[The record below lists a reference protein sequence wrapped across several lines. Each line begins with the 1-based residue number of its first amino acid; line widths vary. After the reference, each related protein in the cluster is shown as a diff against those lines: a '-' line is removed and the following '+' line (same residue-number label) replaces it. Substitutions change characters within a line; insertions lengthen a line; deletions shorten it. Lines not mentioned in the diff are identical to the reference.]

1 MVVDILKVKNGEK
14 MNDKII
20 TTLNN
25 IFDRYCAAY
34 MRAKGEKCLENKQ
47 VRNIRA
53 GVKGHNLAI
62 VGKVQSDSI
71 PKEYNTFI
79 DINLH
84 EKLINH
90 TKCSCNDY
98 RANAGFNDKYI
109 CKHIAA
115 TFSKYVNA
123 VEAKNGKNAAK
134 KEDDAGEWLLQYITS
149 EMDKAREIVSLEVYI
164 NLIEDKEEPFYDV
177 TFKIGTE
184 KMYVLKSIEDFIKY
198 RNLQKPLEY
207 GKEFTYDPS
216 IHYFSKED
224 RHIIDFIEEYW
235 ELTRVVNNFPVGEE
249 GERLLGASKILKGK
263 SLIVVDSAFK
273 RFLRVLGHKNFYLK
287 LNDEDYKIV
296 KVSEEEIP
304 FKVDLI
310 EDDEKNII
318 LKSHDDIPICLTTA
332 GDVILYE
339 DIIYIPPKSQRVGL
353 KPLLSAFVEDNN
365 ITFKRERANEVIN
378 RLVPVIKDVCEKVYI
393 DKSIEDRIEKK
404 EATLEIYFDRD
415 QKYVWSKVVVNY
427 GETAFELAQGYS
439 GKKLILRD
447 LKKENEVLNMLENF
461 KFLKHRDRFLFRGRE
476 EELYDFLDSDI
487 QSFNKL
493 GEVYY
498 SDRFKEQK
506 VYKAPIIKGEIKEK
520 SNYLEFSFD
529 MEEID
534 NNEILKILKAFQ
546 DNRRYYKLKNNSFL
560 DLQSNDIQTFLKLLD
575 DINIEETFSKDDDEN
590 IIKVSKNRAVYLKE
604 SLDNE
609 SFKYIRGKDI
619 LDDISNKLMTLSN
632 VDYEVPKEINATLR
646 EYQVIGFKWLKTLS
660 HYGFGGILADEMG
673 LGKTVQTITFL
684 LSEKGKKTLIVTPT
698 SLIYNWEKEFKKF
711 APSMKILI
719 LHGLKE
725 ERIELMKSMDNYDV
739 ILTTY
744 GILRNDF
751 EEYKKINFNHCI
763 IDEGQNIKNPLSQ
776 NSESVKDIN
785 AEVKFAL
792 TGTPLENNLLELWSI
807 FDFIMPGYLYGN
819 AVFQKKFMGKSRE
832 GDMDDLRSLI
842 KPFILRRLKRDVM
855 KELPDKI
862 EKKFYV
868 EMTPEQKKVYMT
880 YVGEIRRLMKEKDFG
895 ENKITIFSYLTKLRE
910 LCLDPSVLVNGYN
923 GGSGK
928 MDVSLDIIREN
939 IGENRKVLLFSQFTS
954 VLKNIGKMLTKNGIE
969 YYYLDGSTKPEER
982 IELVNKFNNGEDKKV
997 FLISLK
1003 AGGTGLNLTS
1013 ANVVVHFDPWWNP
1026 AVEDQATDRAHRFGQ
1041 KNVVQVIKLIAEG
1054 SVEDKIITLQE
1065 DKKEL
1070 INKVI
1075 TGDFKEGGFLKGL
1088 SKEDLEELFS

>member
-25 IFDRYCAAY
+25 IFDRYCSAY
-34 MRAKGEKCLENKQ
+34 MKVKGERCLESGQ
-47 VRNIRA
+47 VKNIRA

-62 VGKVQSDSI
+62 VGKVQFDSL
-71 PKEYNTFI
+71 PRESSTFI

-123 VEAKNGKNAAK
+123 VEAKNGKVAAR
-134 KEDDAGEWLLQYITS
+134 KEDDAGEWLLQYITG
-149 EMDKAREIVSLEVYI
+149 EIDKAREIVSLEVYI
-164 NLIEDKEEPFYDV
+164 NLVEDQEEPFYDV

-184 KMYVLKSIEDFIKY
+184 KMYVLKSIEDFIRFK
-198 RNLQKPLEY
+198 NLKKPLEY

-224 RHIIDFIEEYW
+224 RHIVDFIEEYW
-235 ELTRVVNNFPVGEE
+235 DITRVINNFPVGEE
-249 GERLLGASKILKGK
+249 GERLLGLSKMFRGK

-273 RFLRVLGHKNFYLK
+273 RFLRTLGKKNFYLK
-287 LNDEDYKIV
+287 LNDEDYKMIR
-296 KVSEEEIP
+296 VSEGEVP

-310 EDDEKNII
+310 EDEEGNVI

-332 GDVILYE
+332 GDVILYK
-339 DIIYIPPKSQRVGL
+339 DVVYIPPKSQRIGL
-353 KPLLSAFVEDNN
+353 KPLLSAFVEDDN
-365 ITFKRERANEVIN
+365 IIFKKDRANEVIN

-393 DKSIEDRIEKK
+393 GEEIESRIEKK
-404 EATLEIYFDRD
+404 EASLEIYFDRD
-415 QKYVWSKVVVNY
+415 KKHVWSKVVVNY
-427 GETAFELAQGYS
+427 GDTSFELAKGYS

-447 LKKENEVLNMLENF
+447 LKKENEIVNMLENF
-461 KFLKHRDRFLFRGRE
+461 KFLKHKDRFLFRGRE

-487 QSFNKL
+487 QSFSKV

-506 VYKAPIIKGEIKEK
+506 IYKAPVIKGEIREK

-529 MEEID
+529 MEEVD
-534 NNEILKILKAFQ
+534 NNEILKILQAFQ
-546 DNRRYYKLKNNSFL
+546 DNRRYYKLKNNSFI
-560 DLQSNDIQTFLKLLD
+560 DLQSDDVQAFLKLLD
-575 DINIEETFSKDDDEN
+575 DVNIEETFSEDEGEN
-590 IIKVSKNRAVYLKE
+590 VIKISKNRAVYLKE
-604 SLDNE
+604 SLENE
-609 SFKYIRGKDI
+609 SFKYIHGKDI

-632 VDYEVPKEINATLR
+632 VDYEVPESINATLR
-646 EYQVIGFKWLKTLS
+646 GYQITGFRWLKTLS

-673 LGKTVQTITFL
+673 LGKTIQTITFL
-684 LSEKGKKTLIVTPT
+684 MSEREKKTLIVTPT

-725 ERIELMKSMDNYDV
+725 ERVELMKSIQDYDV

-751 EEYKKINFNHCI
+751 EEYKKLNFNYCI

-776 NSESVKDIN
+776 NSEAVKEIN

-807 FDFIMPGYLYGN
+807 FDFIMPGYLYSNG
-819 AVFQKKFMGKSRE
+819 VFQKKFMGKTRE
-832 GDMDDLRSLI
+832 GEMDDLRRLI
-842 KPFILRRLKRDVM
+842 KPFILRRLKKDVM

-868 EMTPEQKKVYMT
+868 EMTDEQKKVYTT
-880 YVGEIRRLMKEKDFG
+880 YVKEIRRLMKEKDFG
-895 ENKITIFSYLTKLRE
+895 GNKITIFSYLTKLRE
-910 LCLDPSVLVNGYN
+910 LCLDPSVLVNGYE

-928 MDVSLDIIREN
+928 MNVSLDIIKEN
-939 IGENRKVLLFSQFTS
+939 IKEDRKVLLFSQFTS
-954 VLKNIGKMLTKNGIE
+954 VLKNIGKMLSKNGIQ

-982 IELVNKFNNGEDKKV
+982 IELVNKFNTGTDKKV

-1088 SKEDLEELFS
+1088 SKEDIEELFS

>member
-25 IFDRYCAAY
+25 IFDRYCSAY
-34 MRAKGEKCLENKQ
+34 MKVKGERCLESGQ
-47 VRNIRA
+47 VKNIRA

-62 VGKVQSDSI
+62 VGKVQFDSL
-71 PKEYNTFI
+71 PRESSTFI

-123 VEAKNGKNAAK
+123 VEAKNGKVAAR
-134 KEDDAGEWLLQYITS
+134 KEDDAGEWLLQYITG
-149 EMDKAREIVSLEVYI
+149 EIDKAREIVSLEVYI
-164 NLIEDKEEPFYDV
+164 NLVEDQEEPFYDV

-184 KMYVLKSIEDFIKY
+184 KMYVLKSIEDFIRFK
-198 RNLQKPLEY
+198 NLKKPLEY

-224 RHIIDFIEEYW
+224 RHIVDFIEEYW
-235 ELTRVVNNFPVGEE
+235 DITRVINNFPVGEE
-249 GERLLGASKILKGK
+249 GERLLGLSKMFRGK

-273 RFLRVLGHKNFYLK
+273 RFLRTLGKKNFYLK
-287 LNDEDYKIV
+287 LNDEDYKMIR
-296 KVSEEEIP
+296 VSEGEVP

-310 EDDEKNII
+310 EDEEGNVI

-332 GDVILYE
+332 GDVILYK
-339 DIIYIPPKSQRVGL
+339 DVVYIPPKSQRIGL
-353 KPLLSAFVEDNN
+353 KPLLSAFVEDDN
-365 ITFKRERANEVIN
+365 IIFKKDRANEVIN

-393 DKSIEDRIEKK
+393 GEEIESRIEKK
-404 EATLEIYFDRD
+404 EASLEIYFDRD
-415 QKYVWSKVVVNY
+415 KKHVWSKVVVNY
-427 GETAFELAQGYS
+427 GDTFFELAKGYS

-447 LKKENEVLNMLENF
+447 LKKENEIVNMLENF
-461 KFLKHRDRFLFRGRE
+461 KFLKHKDRFLFRGRE

-487 QSFNKL
+487 QSFSKV

-506 VYKAPIIKGEIKEK
+506 IYKAPVIKGEIREK

-529 MEEID
+529 MEEVD
-534 NNEILKILKAFQ
+534 NNEILKILQAFQ
-546 DNRRYYKLKNNSFL
+546 DNRRYYKLKNNSFI
-560 DLQSNDIQTFLKLLD
+560 DLQSDDVQAFLKLLD
-575 DINIEETFSKDDDEN
+575 DVNIEETFSEDEGEN
-590 IIKVSKNRAVYLKE
+590 VIKISKNRAVYLKE
-604 SLDNE
+604 SLENE
-609 SFKYIRGKDI
+609 SFKYIHGKDI

-632 VDYEVPKEINATLR
+632 VDYEVPESINATLR
-646 EYQVIGFKWLKTLS
+646 GYQITGFRWLKTLS

-673 LGKTVQTITFL
+673 LGKTIQTITFL
-684 LSEKGKKTLIVTPT
+684 MSEREKKTLIVTPT

-725 ERIELMKSMDNYDV
+725 ERVELMKSIQDYDV

-751 EEYKKINFNHCI
+751 EEYKKLNFNYCI

-776 NSESVKDIN
+776 NSEAVKEIN

-807 FDFIMPGYLYGN
+807 FDFIMPGYLYSNG
-819 AVFQKKFMGKSRE
+819 VFQKKFMGKTRE
-832 GDMDDLRSLI
+832 GEMDDLRRLI
-842 KPFILRRLKRDVM
+842 KPFILRRLKKDVM

-868 EMTPEQKKVYMT
+868 EMTDEQKKVYTT
-880 YVGEIRRLMKEKDFG
+880 YVKEIRRLMKEKDFG
-895 ENKITIFSYLTKLRE
+895 GNKITIFSYLTKLRE
-910 LCLDPSVLVNGYN
+910 LCLDPSVLVNGYE

-928 MDVSLDIIREN
+928 MNVSLDIIKEN
-939 IGENRKVLLFSQFTS
+939 IKEDRKVLLFSQFTS
-954 VLKNIGKMLTKNGIE
+954 VLKNIGKMLSKNGIQ

-982 IELVNKFNNGEDKKV
+982 IELVNKFNTGTDKKV

-1088 SKEDLEELFS
+1088 SKEDIEELFS

>member
-1 MVVDILKVKNGEK
+1 MDILKVKNGEK

-34 MRAKGEKCLENKQ
+34 MRVKGERCSENGQ
-47 VRNIRA
+47 VKNIRA
-53 GVKGHNLAI
+53 GVKGHNLSI
-62 VGKVQSDSI
+62 VGKVQSDDLQ
-71 PKEYNTFI
+71 KEYNTFI

-84 EKLINH
+84 EKLMNH

-115 TFSKYVNA
+115 TFLKYVKA
-123 VEAKNGKNAAK
+123 VEVKNGKTTAK
-134 KEDDAGEWLLQYITS
+134 KEDDAGEWLLQYINN
-149 EMDKAREIVSLEVYI
+149 EIDRPREVASLEIYI
-164 NLIEDKEEPFYDV
+164 NLIEDQEEPLYDV

-184 KMYVLKSIEDFIKY
+184 KLYVLKSLEEFIKC
-198 RNLQKPLEY
+198 RNSGKILEY
-207 GKEFTYDPS
+207 GRDFTYDPS
-216 IHYFSKED
+216 IHYFAKDD

-235 ELTRVVNNFPVGEE
+235 EVTRVINNFPVDEE
-249 GERLLGASKILKGK
+249 GERLLGVSKMIKGK

-273 RFLRVLGHKNFYLK
+273 RFLKVLGRKSFYLK
-287 LNDEDYKIV
+287 INNDDYKLI
-296 KVSEEEIP
+296 KVSEKEVP

-310 EDDEKNII
+310 EDEEKNVI

-339 DIIYIPPKSQRVGL
+339 NVVYIPPKSQRIGL
-353 KPLLSAFVEDNN
+353 KPLLEAFVEDDN
-365 ITFKRERANEVIN
+365 ITFKRDRANEVIN
-378 RLVPVIKDVCEKVYI
+378 KLIPVVKDVCEKVYI
-393 DKSIEDRIEKK
+393 DESIENRIEKN

-415 QKYVWSKVVVNY
+415 QKHVWSKVVVNY
-427 GETAFELAQGYS
+427 GEVSFELAQGYN

-447 LKKENEVLNMLENF
+447 LKKENEIINMLENF
-461 KFLKHRDRFLFRGRE
+461 KFLKHKDRFLFRGRE
-476 EELYDFLDSDI
+476 EELYDFLNSDI
-487 QSFNKL
+487 QSFSKI

-498 SDRFKEQK
+498 SDKFKEQK
-506 VYKAPIIKGEIKEK
+506 IYKAPIIKGEVKEK

-529 MEEID
+529 LEDIN
-534 NNEILKILKAFQ
+534 NNEILEILKAFQ
-546 DNRRYYKLKNNSFL
+546 DNRKYYKLKNNSFV
-560 DLQSNDIQTFLKLLD
+560 DLQSDDIQDFLKLLD
-575 DINIEETFSKDDDEN
+575 DMNIEENLSENKDEN
-590 IIKVSKNRAVYLKE
+590 VIKVSKNRAVYLKE

-609 SFKYIRGKDI
+609 NFKYIHGKDI
-619 LDDISNKLMTLSN
+619 LEDISNKLTTLSEVN
-632 VDYEVPKEINATLR
+632 YEVPKDINATLR
-646 EYQVIGFKWLKTLS
+646 EYQITGFRWLKTLS

-673 LGKTVQTITFL
+673 LGKTIQTITLL
-684 LSEKGKKTLIVTPT
+684 LSEKGKRTLIVTPT

-711 APSMKILI
+711 APSMKVLI
-719 LHGLKE
+719 LHGLKD
-725 ERIELMKSMDNYDV
+725 ERVELMKSMDDYDV
-739 ILTTY
+739 VLTTY
-744 GILRNDF
+744 GILRNDS
-751 EEYKKINFNHCI
+751 EEYKKINFNYCI

-776 NSESVKDIN
+776 NSEAVKDIN

-807 FDFIMPGYLYGN
+807 FDFIMPGYLYSN
-819 AVFQKKFMGKSRE
+819 SVFQKKFMKKTRE
-832 GDMDDLRSLI
+832 GEMDDLKRLI
-842 KPFILRRLKRDVM
+842 KPFILRRLKKNVM
-855 KELPDKI
+855 KELPDKM

-868 EMTPEQKKVYMT
+868 EMTTEQKKVYMT
-880 YVGEIRRLMKEKDFG
+880 YVGEIRRLMKEKSFG
-895 ENKITIFSYLTKLRE
+895 DNKITIFSYLTKLRE

-928 MDVSLDIIREN
+928 MNVSLDIIKDN
-939 IGENRKVLLFSQFTS
+939 IGEGKKVLLFSQFTS
-954 VLKNIGKMLTKNGIE
+954 VLKNIGKMLSKNGIE

-982 IELVNKFNNGEDKKV
+982 INLVNKFNAEKDKKV

-1013 ANVVVHFDPWWNP
+1013 ANVVIHFDPWWNP

-1070 INKVI
+1070 INKVL

-1088 SKEDLEELFS
+1088 SKEDIEELFS

>member
-25 IFDRYCAAY
+25 IFDRYCSAY
-34 MRAKGEKCLENKQ
+34 MKVKGERCLESGQ
-47 VRNIRA
+47 VKNIRA

-62 VGKVQSDSI
+62 VGKVQFDSL
-71 PKEYNTFI
+71 PRESSTFI

-123 VEAKNGKNAAK
+123 VEAKNGKVAAR
-134 KEDDAGEWLLQYITS
+134 KEDDAGEWLLQYITG
-149 EMDKAREIVSLEVYI
+149 EIDKAREIVSLEVYI
-164 NLIEDKEEPFYDV
+164 NLVEDQEEPFYDV

-184 KMYVLKSIEDFIKY
+184 KMYVLKSIEDFIRFK
-198 RNLQKPLEY
+198 NLKKPLEY

-224 RHIIDFIEEYW
+224 RHIVDFIEEYW
-235 ELTRVVNNFPVGEE
+235 DITRVINNFPVGEE
-249 GERLLGASKILKGK
+249 GERLLGLSKMFRGK

-273 RFLRVLGHKNFYLK
+273 RFLRTLGKKNFYLK
-287 LNDEDYKIV
+287 LNDEDYKMIR
-296 KVSEEEIP
+296 VSEGEVP

-310 EDDEKNII
+310 EDEEGNVI

-332 GDVILYE
+332 GDVILYK
-339 DIIYIPPKSQRVGL
+339 DVVYIPPKSQRIGL
-353 KPLLSAFVEDNN
+353 KPLLSAFVEDDN
-365 ITFKRERANEVIN
+365 IIFKKDRANEVIN

-393 DKSIEDRIEKK
+393 GEEIESRIEKK
-404 EATLEIYFDRD
+404 EASLEIYFDRD
-415 QKYVWSKVVVNY
+415 QKHVWSKVVVNY
-427 GETAFELAQGYS
+427 GDTSFELAKGYS

-447 LKKENEVLNMLENF
+447 LKKENEIVNMLENF
-461 KFLKHRDRFLFRGRE
+461 KFLKHKDRFLFRGRE

-487 QSFNKL
+487 QSFSKV

-506 VYKAPIIKGEIKEK
+506 IYKAPVIKGEIREK

-529 MEEID
+529 MEEVD
-534 NNEILKILKAFQ
+534 NNEILKILQAFQ
-546 DNRRYYKLKNNSFL
+546 DNRRYYKLKNNSFI
-560 DLQSNDIQTFLKLLD
+560 DLQSDDVQAFLKLLD
-575 DINIEETFSKDDDEN
+575 DVNIEETFSEDEGEN
-590 IIKVSKNRAVYLKE
+590 VIKISKNRAVYLKE
-604 SLDNE
+604 SLENE
-609 SFKYIRGKDI
+609 SFKYIHGKDI

-632 VDYEVPKEINATLR
+632 VDYEVPESINATLR
-646 EYQVIGFKWLKTLS
+646 GYQITGFRWLKTLS

-673 LGKTVQTITFL
+673 LGKTIQTITFL
-684 LSEKGKKTLIVTPT
+684 MSEREKKTLIVTPT

-725 ERIELMKSMDNYDV
+725 ERVELMKSIQDYDV

-751 EEYKKINFNHCI
+751 EEYKKLNFNYCI

-776 NSESVKDIN
+776 NSEAVKEIN

-807 FDFIMPGYLYGN
+807 FDFIMPGYLYSNG
-819 AVFQKKFMGKSRE
+819 VFQKKFMGKTRE
-832 GDMDDLRSLI
+832 GEMDDLRRLI
-842 KPFILRRLKRDVM
+842 KPFILRRLKKDVM

-868 EMTPEQKKVYMT
+868 EMTDEQKKVYTT
-880 YVGEIRRLMKEKDFG
+880 YVKEIRRLMKEKDFG
-895 ENKITIFSYLTKLRE
+895 GNKITIFSYLTKLRE
-910 LCLDPSVLVNGYN
+910 LCLDPSVLVNGYE

-928 MDVSLDIIREN
+928 MNVSLDIIKEN
-939 IGENRKVLLFSQFTS
+939 IKEDRKVLLFSQFTS
-954 VLKNIGKMLTKNGIE
+954 VLKNIGKMLSKNGIQ

-982 IELVNKFNNGEDKKV
+982 IELVNKFNTGTDKKV

-1088 SKEDLEELFS
+1088 SKEDIEELFS